1 MEVSA
6 EAKRIMVV
14 ALGKLYSSRTQRGGL
29 RLHRSLLLTLVMK
42 SARDIYH
49 AAQTTVESVSAA
61 GEQQQYAAE
70 MSTEPRGAQGLQ
82 TPASLPPEQPH
93 TSPHLPDGAD
103 TRCSAEDKENMC
115 PSVPTQH
122 TRKRRGKA
130 AAEPDFLPCKKAKLE
145 HGNSPQ
151 QLLVNSVLVDFV
163 TCSSKLGPPPT
174 PIPLQ
179 TAIAA
184 C

>member
-49 AAQTTVESVSAA
+49 AAQTPEDSVPPGCVGDEPTQPTAEPGPVHGGRSGGAQTELRHDAHTRPAA
-61 GEQQQYAAE
+61 GN
-70 MSTEPRGAQGLQ
+70 
-82 TPASLPPEQPH
+82 
-93 TSPHLPDGAD
+93 
-103 TRCSAEDKENMC
+103 KENES
-115 PSVPTQH
+115 PAAPQPQS
-122 TRKRRGKA
+122 RKRRGKA
-130 AAEPDFLPCKKAKLE
+130 AAEPDFLPCKKARLE
-145 HGNSPQ
+145 QGLSAQP
-151 QLLVNSVLVDFV
+151 LVLSSVLN
-163 TCSSKLGPPPT
+163 CSSELGQT
-174 PIPLQ
+174 PLPLHRVV
-179 TAIAA
+179 AV

>member
-14 ALGKLYSSRTQRGGL
+14 ALGKLYGSRTQRGGL

-49 AAQTTVESVSAA
+49 AAQTTVENVAAGLEQQHSAA
-61 GEQQQYAAE
+61 ETDTE
-70 MSTEPRGAQGLQ
+70 EPRDVQQLRA
-82 TPASLPPEQPH
+82 PFASLPAGQAG
-93 TSPHLPDGAD
+93 TSPHLPGEAA
-103 TRCSAEDKENMC
+103 TQGGEDNKENTC
-115 PSVPTQH
+115 HSGSTQQH

-130 AAEPDFLPCKKAKLE
+130 TAEPDFLPCKKAKLE
-145 HGNSPQ
+145 YNNCSQ
-151 QLLVNSVLVDFV
+151 QLLVTSVLDYVN
-163 TCSSKLGPPPT
+163 CSSELGT
-174 PIPLQ
+174 SPIPLQ